1 MNEEMRRFMDGE
13 YDDGMLDI
21 PITCAHCGNEF
32 EIEVEALDGL
42 VTLEECCSACMR
54 QNLVTYEIKEYEV
67 IRLEISD
74 PDGDF

>member
-21 PITCAHCGNEF
+21 PINCIHCGNEF

-42 VTLEECCSACMR
+42 VTLEEC
-54 QNLVTYEIKEYEV
+54 
-67 IRLEISD
+67 
-74 PDGDF
+74 

>member
-32 EIEVEALDGL
+32 EIEFYNALFGNPSN
-42 VTLEECCSACMR
+42 EP
-54 QNLVTYEIKEYEV
+54 
-67 IRLEISD
+67 RLKSKSVD
-74 PDGDF
+74 K